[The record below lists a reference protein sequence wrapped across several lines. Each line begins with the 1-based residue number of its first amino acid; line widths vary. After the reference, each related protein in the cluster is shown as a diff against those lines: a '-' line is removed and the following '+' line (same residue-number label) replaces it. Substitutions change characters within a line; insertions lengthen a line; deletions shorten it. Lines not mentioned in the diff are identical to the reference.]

1 MQQKQSKQ
9 TQEQTNFEYECGLY
23 RYYGRGGDSFYF
35 LQFEFQLFTTP
46 FDLLAMLQT
55 TKGGGTLPV
64 SSS

>member
-1 MQQKQSKQ
+1 MNADYIVIKG
-9 TQEQTNFEYECGLY
+9 EGEIV
-23 RYYGRGGDSFYF
+23 FYF

-55 TKGGGTLPV
+55 TKGGGTQPV